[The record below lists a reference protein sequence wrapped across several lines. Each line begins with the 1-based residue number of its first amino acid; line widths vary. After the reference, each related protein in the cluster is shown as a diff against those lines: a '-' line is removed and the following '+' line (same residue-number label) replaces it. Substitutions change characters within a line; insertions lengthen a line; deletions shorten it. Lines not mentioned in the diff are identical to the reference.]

1 MHLSF
6 LFSLSPGRNAEYRK
20 QQLKTMF
27 GEWEMD
33 RNRSVLIRKTF
44 FPVLRTL
51 VFLIKPISRD
61 IIMAFLHPCVSHL

>member
-1 MHLSF
+1 MYLGF
-6 LFSLSPGRNAEYRK
+6 LLFSLSPGRNAEYRK

-44 FPVLRTL
+44 FPCSQN
-51 VFLIKPISRD
+51 FGFP
-61 IIMAFLHPCVSHL
+61 H